1 MTLQINPASLDIW
14 MPDAPPTTQP
24 GPAIETSGLT
34 KTFGG
39 THAVQDLDLRVESG
53 EIFGFLGPNGAGKT
67 TTIRLLLDLQHP
79 TAGTAR
85 LLGFDAHRDCLV
97 VHRQV
102 GYLPGELSL
111 IGRMRVRDQLDW
123 VARARNLPDTG
134 HARDLADRFDLDPD
148 RRIEELSK
156 GNRQKVGILLA
167 FMHQPELLILDEPTS
182 GLDPLMKDQFE
193 QLLRET
199 AASGRTV
206 FLSSHE
212 LDEVQRVADR
222 VGLIKDGRLIRAEV
236 VERLR
241 AKAPRTVEIS
251 FQRPVDPSVFA
262 IEGVRT
268 VTATGALVTL
278 EVTGPIGHLLQVA
291 APLHPVDVITHEA
304 SLDQLFLEFYRDS
317 GSDDHAP

>member
-1 MTLQINPASLDIW
+1 MSDT
-14 MPDAPPTTQP
+14 PPTTQS

-39 THAVQDLDLRVESG
+39 AHAVRNLDLRVEWG

-85 LLGFDAHRDCLV
+85 LLGLDAHGDCLV
-97 VHRQV
+97 IHRHV

-123 VARARNLPDTG
+123 VARARNPPDASY
-134 HARDLADRFDLDPD
+134 ARHLAERFDLDLD

-167 FMHQPELLILDEPTS
+167 FMHEPQLLILDEPTS
-182 GLDPLMKDQFE
+182 GLDPLMKDRFE

-212 LDEVQRVADR
+212 LDEVQRLADR
-222 VGLIKDGRLIRAEV
+222 VGLIKEGRLIRADV
-236 VERLR
+236 VENLR
-241 AKAPRTVEIS
+241 AKAPRKVEIS
-251 FQRPVDPSVFA
+251 FKDPVDLSVFA
-262 IEGVRT
+262 IEGVQNA
-268 VTATGALVTL
+268 TATGALVTL
-278 EVTGPIGHLLQVA
+278 EVTGPIGPLLQVA
-291 APLHPVDVITHEA
+291 APLHPFDLVTHEA

-317 GSDDHAP
+317 GSDDHAS

>member
-1 MTLQINPASLDIW
+1 

-39 THAVQDLDLRVESG
+39 THAVRDLDLRVESG

-79 TAGTAR
+79 SAGAAR
-85 LLGFDAHRDCLV
+85 VLGFDTHRDCLV
-97 VHRQV
+97 IHRHV
-102 GYLPGELSL
+102 GYLPGDLAL

-123 VARARNLPDTG
+123 VTRARNLPDTRR
-134 HARDLADRFDLDPD
+134 ARDLAERFDLDLN

-182 GLDPLMKDQFE
+182 GLDPLMKDEFE
-193 QLLRET
+193 RLLRET

-222 VGLIKDGRLIRAEV
+222 VGLIKDGRLIRADV
-236 VERLR
+236 VENLR

-251 FQRPVDPSVFA
+251 FQGPVDPSVFA
-262 IEGVRT
+262 IDGVRK

-278 EVTGPIGHLLQVA
+278 EVTGPIGPILLVA
-291 APLHPVDVITHEA
+291 APLHPIDLITHEA
-304 SLDQLFLEFYRDS
+304 SLDQLFLEFYRDA
-317 GSDDHAP
+317 GSDDHAS

>member
-1 MTLQINPASLDIW
+1 MRDTPR
-14 MPDAPPTTQP
+14 TTRQ
-24 GPAIETSGLT
+24 GPAIQTSGLT

-39 THAVQDLDLRVESG
+39 THAVRDLDLRVEAG

-79 TAGTAR
+79 TSGTAR
-85 LLGFDAHRDCLV
+85 LLGLDAHDDCLV

-111 IGRMRVRDQLDW
+111 IGRMRVRDQLEW
-123 VARARNLPDTG
+123 VARARNLPDTSY
-134 HARDLADRFDLDPD
+134 ARDLAERFDLDLH

-167 FMHQPELLILDEPTS
+167 FMHEPELLILDEPTS
-182 GLDPLMKDQFE
+182 GLDPLMKDRFE

-212 LDEVQRVADR
+212 LDEVQRVVDR
-222 VGLIKDGRLIRAEV
+222 VGLIKEGRLIRADV
-236 VERLR
+236 VENLQ
-241 AKAPRTVEIS
+241 AKAPRTVEIT
-251 FQRPVDPSVFA
+251 FQGPVDPSVFA
-262 IEGVRT
+262 IDGVRK
-268 VTATGALVTL
+268 VTTTGALVTL
-278 EVTGPIGHLLQVA
+278 EVSGPIGHLLQVA
-291 APLHPVDVITHEA
+291 APLHPIDLVTHEA

-317 GSDDHAP
+317 DSDDHAS

>member
-1 MTLQINPASLDIW
+1 
-14 MPDAPPTTQP
+14 MPDAPPATQP
-24 GPAIETSGLT
+24 GPAIETTGLT

-39 THAVQDLDLRVESG
+39 THAVRDLDLRVATG

-79 TAGTAR
+79 TAGSAR
-85 LLGFDAHRDCLV
+85 LLGFDAHRDCLA
-97 VHRQV
+97 VHRLV

-111 IGRMRVRDQLDW
+111 IGRMRVRDQLVW

-134 HARDLADRFDLDPD
+134 RAHDLADRFDLDLN
-148 RRIEELSK
+148 RRIEDLSK

-182 GLDPLMKDQFE
+182 GLDPLMKEKFE
-193 QLLRET
+193 ELLRET

-222 VGLIKDGRLIRAEV
+222 VGLIKDGRLIREDTM
-236 VERLR
+236 ENLR
-241 AKAPRTVEIS
+241 AKAPKTVEVW
-251 FQRPVDPSVFA
+251 FHDPVDPSVFN
-262 IEGVRT
+262 IDGVHS
-268 VTATGALVTL
+268 VTTTGSLVTL
-278 EVTGPIGHLLQVA
+278 EVTGPIGPIVEAA
-291 APLHPVDVITHEA
+291 APLHPIDLVTHEA
-304 SLDQLFLEFYRDS
+304 SLDQLFLEFYRDT